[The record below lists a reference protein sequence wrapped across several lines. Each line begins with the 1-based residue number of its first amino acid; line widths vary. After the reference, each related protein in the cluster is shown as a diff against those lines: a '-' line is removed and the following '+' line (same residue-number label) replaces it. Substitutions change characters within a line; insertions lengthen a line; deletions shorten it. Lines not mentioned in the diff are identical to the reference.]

1 MTPLDLDMGHYAFYV
16 WGAYGV
22 TAAGLISLI
31 AVSLLAHARKRRVLE
46 ALQDAAGQK
55 AVDEGRGGA

>member
-1 MTPLDLDMGHYAFYV
+1 MMLDLDMGHYAFYV

-22 TAAGLISLI
+22 TALGLIGLVV
-31 AVSLLAHARKRRVLE
+31 ASLLAHARKRRVLE
-46 ALQDAAGQK
+46 ALQK